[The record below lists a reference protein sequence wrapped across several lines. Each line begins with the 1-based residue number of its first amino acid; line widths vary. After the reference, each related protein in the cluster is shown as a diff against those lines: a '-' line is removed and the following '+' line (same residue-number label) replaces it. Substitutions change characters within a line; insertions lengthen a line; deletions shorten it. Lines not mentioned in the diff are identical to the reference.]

1 MFVEVRRASE
11 GRRVEWWVV
20 TKIAMESEALGG
32 DPPVDDAAVAAAR
45 AAAEKAMAEEVSAL
59 SSAPQ
64 PTESRLSLSLE
75 TSCARA
81 GFDL

>member
-1 MFVEVRRASE
+1 MRRARGDVSL
-11 GRRVEWWVV
+11 EWWVV

-64 PTESRLSLSLE
+64 PTHDSLSFLH
-75 TSCARA
+75 TL

>member
-1 MFVEVRRASE
+1 MFVEVRASE

-32 DPPVDDAAVAAAR
+32 DTPVDDAAVAAAR

-64 PTESRLSLSLE
+64 TESRLSLALV